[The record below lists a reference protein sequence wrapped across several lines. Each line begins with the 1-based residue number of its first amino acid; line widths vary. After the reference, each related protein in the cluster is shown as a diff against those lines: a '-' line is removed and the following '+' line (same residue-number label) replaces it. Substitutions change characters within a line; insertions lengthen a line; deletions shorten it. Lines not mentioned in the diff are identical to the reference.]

1 MGSRCH
7 GPARVCVHV
16 CVCVGMCVCVCVC
29 MCVRVRIRMCGVC
42 AHTYV
47 WCVCEVCM
55 CEVCMCTGESPRMKL
70 HLTHMHNYVMCV
82 WKEDVLQQLLYLAP
96 FSTKG
101 WKPHLTHT
109 RDVCGRT
116 MGTY

>member
-1 MGSRCH
+1 
-7 GPARVCVHV
+7 
-16 CVCVGMCVCVCVC
+16 MCVCVCAYVC
-29 MCVRVRIRMCGVC
+29 VVCVRIRMCGVC
-42 AHTYV
+42 VH
-47 WCVCEVCM
+47 EVCM
-55 CEVCMCTGESPRMKL
+55 CEVCMCTGESLRMKL